1 MPQAIANP
9 EDLRQFALQLKQF
22 NNTLT
27 DQATM
32 LAARL
37 EDLSK
42 SWRDQENKKFT
53 EEFQQHLRLL
63 AQFAEAN
70 NQHIPYLLRKAER
83 LEEYLQQR

>member
-37 EDLSK
+37 EELSK
-42 SWRDQENKKFT
+42 SWRDQENRKFT

>member
-42 SWRDQENKKFT
+42 SWRDQENRKFT
-53 EEFQQHLRLL
+53 EEFRQHLRLL

>member
-37 EDLSK
+37 EDLSR

>member
-9 EDLRQFALQLKQF
+9 DDLRQFAQQLKAF

-42 SWRDQENKKFT
+42 SWRDQENRKFT

-63 AQFAEAN
+63 ARFAEAN
-70 NQHIPYLLRKAER
+70 NQHIPYLMRKAER

>member
-9 EDLRQFALQLKQF
+9 EDLRQFAQQLKQF

-27 DQATM
+27 DQVTM

-42 SWRDQENKKFT
+42 SWRDQENRKFT

-63 AQFAEAN
+63 AKFAEAN
-70 NQHIPYLLRKAER
+70 NQHIPYLMRKAER